1 MAELSVAHRAVL
13 AQMLERVPDSVLK
26 TLSMAVGQMPGER
39 ARALS
44 EMLADETTDRRRR
57 AFAFAP
63 MLPMFRPRPDG
74 VGSLTFPSA
83 VLPRLWKA
91 AAAKEPALLTRFDD
105 IRYREQD
112 ADVVAVANRFC
123 VAASGVIRDQ
133 PDIIWPAAGWDPAA
147 RDEGLRELAACFD
160 LAVLARRGIVALPA
174 LILRPSED
182 QLAELRLMIRD
193 GAEIAPDGGPRL
205 LEILFAHLGEA
216 ALILR
221 LVIHSSRAAGKE
233 GVLSKSEMA
242 VFVDRLIGEVEAR
255 VARIAAFRPGR
266 AGAAPEASLKA
277 DIAWC
282 GETLAE
288 LDRTFQLDPDGA
300 WGKSA
305 REARIRI
312 NRTLSATLK
321 STEKALEKIMPTRR
335 VQTTG
340 RMTREVAALDQ
351 LAGPEA
357 VETARVMLTLV
368 GAIRSSAQVFGCE
381 SLRYQLVQSVIE
393 RVTIYVDLVVEV
405 INAGEAPDN
414 RAALNLIETLARL
427 LLLID
432 ATDAAKTAR
441 RRAAAA
447 SAALTAATPETSPRA
462 A

>member
-13 AQMLERVPDSVLK
+13 AQMLERVGDSVLK
-26 TLSMAVGQMPGER
+26 TLGMAVGQMPGER

-44 EMLADETTDRRRR
+44 RMLADETTDRRRR
-57 AFAFAP
+57 AVAFAP
-63 MLPMFRPRPDG
+63 LLPMFRPRPDG
-74 VGSLTFPSA
+74 VASLTFPAA

-91 AAAKEPALLTRFDD
+91 AAAREPGLLSQLDD
-105 IRYREQD
+105 IRFRED
-112 ADVVAVANRFC
+112 DPKVVAIANRIC
-123 VAASGVIRDQ
+123 IAASGVIRDQ
-133 PDIIWPAAGWDPAA
+133 PEIIWPAAGGDPVA
-147 RDEGLRELAACFD
+147 RERGLHELAACFD
-160 LAVLARRGIVALPA
+160 LAILARRGIAALPA
-174 LILRPSED
+174 LILRPTED

-216 ALILR
+216 ALVLR

-233 GVLSKSEMA
+233 GVLSESEMA
-242 VFVDRLIGEVEAR
+242 GFVDRLIAEVEAR
-255 VARIAAFRPGR
+255 VTRIAAFKPGR
-266 AGAAPEASLKA
+266 AGAAPEAGLKA

-288 LDRTFQLDPDGA
+288 LDRTFQLDPEGA

-305 REARIRI
+305 REARARI

-321 STEKALEKIMPTRR
+321 STDKALDKVMPTRR

-340 RMTREVAALDQ
+340 RMTREAAALDQ
-351 LAGPEA
+351 MAGPEA
-357 VETARVMLTLV
+357 IETARVMLTLV

-381 SLRYQLVQSVIE
+381 SLRYQLVQAVIE
-393 RVTIYVDLVVEV
+393 RVTIYVDLVVEAV
-405 INAGEAPDN
+405 NAGEAPDN
-414 RAALNLIETLARL
+414 RAALNLIETLAQF

-432 ATDAAKTAR
+432 ATDPAKTAR

-447 SAALTAATPETSPRA
+447 SAALLAATPGASPRA